1 MFSDTFKVIN
11 NIRNELCD
19 IAAQGAH
26 YKNWS
31 DEFARKEIREVIFN
45 EAAPLRKKRDTIILD
60 ANLQNM
66 TALELHEAGFREW
79 SVKYPG
85 LFLIPLWLV
94 GYMDHYMPVTD
105 VFGRASALG
114 DIDNET
120 RGGVIAAG
128 FIHKVTADAITA
140 ASNG

>member
-19 IAAQGAH
+19 IAAQGAY

-45 EAAPLRKKRDTIILD
+45 EAAPLRKKTDTIILD
-60 ANLQNM
+60 AHLQDM
-66 TALELHEAGFREW
+66 HGLELHEAGFREW
-79 SVKYPG
+79 SEKIPG

-94 GYMDHYMPVTD
+94 GYMDPYMPVTD
-105 VFGRASALG
+105 IYGREKALG

-120 RGGVIAAG
+120 RFGVIAAG
-128 FIHKVTADAITA
+128 FTHKATLDRMVRARL
-140 ASNG
+140 S